1 MKKSVLPTVILMH
14 RNNNRRLLTPMPSMK
29 YCLLSLLSIFFCV
42 LYIQP
47 IFALK
52 MSKSD
57 FLTHVSSGN
66 MLLKYQ
72 HDRQQKSTIEYTTA
86 LLLNS
91 SAMFE
96 INGLVATITL
106 TLTQS
111 FLNKTM
117 RLLRVFMPFLCQKTQ
132 L

>member
-52 MSKSD
+52 LSKSD

-72 HDRQQKSTIEYTTA
+72 HDRQPNSAIEYTTA

-91 SAMFE
+91 SATFE

-117 RLLRVFMPFLCQKTQ
+117 GLLRVFMPLLCQKTQ